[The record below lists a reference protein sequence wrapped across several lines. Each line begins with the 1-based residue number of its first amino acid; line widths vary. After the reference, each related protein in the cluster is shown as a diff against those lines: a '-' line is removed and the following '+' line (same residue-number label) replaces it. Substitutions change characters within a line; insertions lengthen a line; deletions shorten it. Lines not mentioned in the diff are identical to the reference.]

1 MHLSALPLEFV
12 QEFAWW
18 TELSLG
24 IRWFYLVVWL
34 ALFTLRMRWS
44 EQNLCKQWWKILREE
59 RTARPKLEFFYRVT
73 QHLPEFTQTHVHLV
87 GDAIQP
93 SHPLLPPSPS
103 AFYLSQ
109 NQGLSQWVDSSHQ
122 EAKLLEL
129 QHQSFQWIFR
139 KFSFPLGMTAFI
151 SLQSKGLSRDFS
163 STTIQNHQFFGTH
176 PSWWSSSH
184 IHTWLLEKP

>member
-93 SHPLLPPSPS
+93 SHPLLLPSPP
-103 AFYLSQ
+103 
-109 NQGLSQWVDSSHQ
+109 GLSQHQ
-122 EAKLLEL
+122 VFSNESALCIRWPKYWSFNFSISPSNKYSGLISFRIDWFDLFAVRGTLKSLL
-129 QHQSFQWIFR
+129 
-139 KFSFPLGMTAFI
+139 
-151 SLQSKGLSRDFS
+151 
-163 STTIQNHQFFGTH
+163 
-176 PSWWSSSH
+176 
-184 IHTWLLEKP
+184 